1 VLARIGVVTIEQL
14 KAWRGYFIVGS
25 FIVSAVVTPPDVI
38 SQLALA
44 IPMCILY
51 EIGIVAARLFIKH
64 TKAPE
69 ESAEKA
75 T

>member
-1 VLARIGVVTIEQL
+1 M
-14 KAWRGYFIVGS
+14 IV
-25 FIVSAVVTPPDVI
+25 
-38 SQLALA
+38 
-44 IPMCILY
+44 LY
-51 EIGIVAARLFIKH
+51 EIGIIAARIFIKH